1 MLLSCYSLEVD
12 QHYYCIVVAAAVG
25 AVTFDAAADLDYY
38 CYAVVVVDQGDH
50 DEGDFDEVVLMEEV
64 VAWKDEDDRI
74 VVAAVVAVDNL
85 SVEDDLD

>member
-1 MLLSCYSLEVD
+1 MVLLSCYSLKVD
-12 QHYYCIVVAAAVG
+12 QHYYYIVVAVG

-64 VAWKDEDDRI
+64 VAWMDEDDRI
-74 VVAAVVAVDNL
+74 VVAVVVAVDNL
-85 SVEDDLD
+85 SVVEDDLD